1 MVAQSR
7 RSAGRSPTARPDVSD
22 GMTCAR
28 GVPRR
33 QGQRPWGGA
42 GSPSWR
48 ADEGLRRGAMAGK
61 YLILCGDQIQ
71 RWSRPASACCSSVD
85 LQDVLVELG
94 ETARASDGGVVFFFD
109 EMQFAE
115 RDDLQA
121 LLAAFHRIAQR
132 QLPVALV
139 CAGLPQLP
147 GRLAEASSYAER
159 LFQYVEIGRLTE
171 DAAKAALMVPASR
184 EGVEYEQA
192 ALDFIL
198 ARAERYPFFLQT
210 YGRYVWLVA
219 ERSPIT
225 ERDAKAADTIAR
237 EQLDSGF
244 QRARFNRATAAERR
258 YLAAIA
264 ELGDGPQQ
272 TAEVSARLG
281 ADQRRTAL
289 VRQPHRRQGPHLQPA
304 VRLRRLHRAPVW
316 RLHPTTT
323 SARVAAIERR
333 RGRSSRRR
341 GRERTDACSARAM
354 RKWRCRYAPLLRL
367 VHTTSMRSVRWGARL
382 CAQSACT
389 RSVDPRRLPRALRRC
404 VETATRWRTPAD
416 DSYPPE
422 LDAEMTTP
430 ASRAG

>member
-1 MVAQSR
+1 MDEVLNPYAPGAGTPPPELAGRDGEQTSFGVLLKRLAAGRPEQNLALWGLRGVGKTVLLNRFASEAEDAGWGTGYVELRGRGPLRPVLAQIAAQAAHSLARGEGVKERLR
-7 RSAGRSPTARPDVSD
+7 RSLSVISSFSVTAMPAGITFKVEVDPTP
-22 GMTCAR
+22 GR
-28 GVPRR
+28 GDS
-33 QGQRPWGGA
+33 GQL
-42 GSPSWR
+42 
-48 ADEGLRRGAMAGK
+48 D
-61 YLILCGDQIQ
+61 
-71 RWSRPASACCSSVD
+71 VD

-94 ETARASDGGVVFFFD
+94 ETARAADGGVVLFFD

-159 LFQYVEIGRLTE
+159 LFQYVEIGRLTD
-171 DAAKAALMVPASR
+171 DAAKAALTVPASR
-184 EGVEYEQA
+184 EDVDYEPA

-210 YGRYVWLVA
+210 YGRYAWLVA

-225 ERDAKAADTIAR
+225 ERDAKAADTIAQ

-244 QRARFNRATAAERR
+244 HRARFNRATAAERR

-281 ADQRRTAL
+281 TDQRRTAL
-289 VRQPHRRQGPHLQPA
+289 VRQNLIDVKGLVYSPRRGYVDFTAPLFGDYIRRQ
-304 VRLRRLHRAPVW
+304 
-316 RLHPTTT
+316 HPLE
-323 SARVAAIERR
+323 S
-333 RGRSSRRR
+333 
-341 GRERTDACSARAM
+341 
-354 RKWRCRYAPLLRL
+354 L
-367 VHTTSMRSVRWGARL
+367 
-382 CAQSACT
+382 
-389 RSVDPRRLPRALRRC
+389 
-404 VETATRWRTPAD
+404 
-416 DSYPPE
+416 
-422 LDAEMTTP
+422 
-430 ASRAG
+430 

>member
-1 MVAQSR
+1 MNPYAPGAGTPPPELAGRDGEQTSFGVLLKRLAAGRPEQNLALWGLRGVGKTVLLNRFASEAEDAGWGTGYVELRGRGPLRPVLAQIAAQAAHSLARGEGVKERLR
-7 RSAGRSPTARPDVSD
+7 RSLSVISSFSVTAMPAGITFKVEVDPTP
-22 GMTCAR
+22 GR
-28 GVPRR
+28 GDS
-33 QGQRPWGGA
+33 GQL
-42 GSPSWR
+42 
-48 ADEGLRRGAMAGK
+48 D
-61 YLILCGDQIQ
+61 
-71 RWSRPASACCSSVD
+71 VD

-94 ETARASDGGVVFFFD
+94 ETARAADGGVVLFFD

-159 LFQYVEIGRLTE
+159 LFQYVEIGRLTD
-171 DAAKAALMVPASR
+171 DAAKVALTVPASR
-184 EGVEYEQA
+184 EDVDYEPA

-210 YGRYVWLVA
+210 YGRYAWLVA

-225 ERDAKAADTIAR
+225 ERDAKAADTIAQ

-244 QRARFNRATAAERR
+244 HRARFNRATAAERR

-281 ADQRRTAL
+281 TDQRRTAL
-289 VRQPHRRQGPHLQPA
+289 VRQNLIDVKGLIYSPRRGYVDFTAPLFGDYIRRQ
-304 VRLRRLHRAPVW
+304 
-316 RLHPTTT
+316 HPLE
-323 SARVAAIERR
+323 S
-333 RGRSSRRR
+333 
-341 GRERTDACSARAM
+341 
-354 RKWRCRYAPLLRL
+354 L
-367 VHTTSMRSVRWGARL
+367 
-382 CAQSACT
+382 
-389 RSVDPRRLPRALRRC
+389 
-404 VETATRWRTPAD
+404 
-416 DSYPPE
+416 
-422 LDAEMTTP
+422 
-430 ASRAG
+430 

>member
-1 MVAQSR
+1 MDEVLNPYAPGAGTAPPELAGRDGEQTSFGVLLKRLAAGRPEQNLALWGLRGVGKTVLLNRFASEAEDAGWGTGYVELRGRGPLRPVLAQIAAQAAHSLARGEGVKERLR
-7 RSAGRSPTARPDVSD
+7 RSLSVISSFSVTAMPAGITFKVEVDPTP
-22 GMTCAR
+22 GR
-28 GVPRR
+28 GDS
-33 QGQRPWGGA
+33 GQL
-42 GSPSWR
+42 
-48 ADEGLRRGAMAGK
+48 D
-61 YLILCGDQIQ
+61 
-71 RWSRPASACCSSVD
+71 VD

-94 ETARASDGGVVFFFD
+94 ETARAAEGGVVFFFD

-159 LFQYVEIGRLTE
+159 LFQYVEIGRLTD
-171 DAAKAALMVPASR
+171 DAARAALMVPAGR

-225 ERDAKAADTIAR
+225 ERDARAADTIAR
-237 EQLDSGF
+237 EQLDGGF
-244 QRARFNRATAAERR
+244 HRARFNRATAAERR

-272 TAEVSARLG
+272 TADVSARLG

-289 VRQPHRRQGPHLQPA
+289 VRQNLIDVKGLIYSPRRGYVDFTAPLFGDYIRRQHPLESLQ
-304 VRLRRLHRAPVW
+304 
-316 RLHPTTT
+316 
-323 SARVAAIERR
+323 
-333 RGRSSRRR
+333 
-341 GRERTDACSARAM
+341 
-354 RKWRCRYAPLLRL
+354 
-367 VHTTSMRSVRWGARL
+367 
-382 CAQSACT
+382 
-389 RSVDPRRLPRALRRC
+389 
-404 VETATRWRTPAD
+404 
-416 DSYPPE
+416 
-422 LDAEMTTP
+422 
-430 ASRAG
+430 

>member
-1 MVAQSR
+1 VDEVLNPYAPGAGTPPPELAGRDGEQTSFGVLLKRLAAGRPEQNLALWGLRGVGKTVLLNRFASEAEDAGWGTGYVELRGRGPLRPVLAQIAAQAAHSLARGEGVKERLR
-7 RSAGRSPTARPDVSD
+7 RSLSVISSFSVTAMPAGITFKVEVDPTP
-22 GMTCAR
+22 GR
-28 GVPRR
+28 GDS
-33 QGQRPWGGA
+33 GQL
-42 GSPSWR
+42 
-48 ADEGLRRGAMAGK
+48 D
-61 YLILCGDQIQ
+61 
-71 RWSRPASACCSSVD
+71 VD

-94 ETARASDGGVVFFFD
+94 ETARAADGGVVLFFD

-159 LFQYVEIGRLTE
+159 LFQYVEIGRLTD
-171 DAAKAALMVPASR
+171 DAAKVALTVPASR
-184 EGVEYEQA
+184 EDVDYEPA

-210 YGRYVWLVA
+210 YGRYAWLVA

-225 ERDAKAADTIAR
+225 ERDAKAADTIAQ

-244 QRARFNRATAAERR
+244 HRARFNRATAAERR

-281 ADQRRTAL
+281 TDQRRTAL
-289 VRQPHRRQGPHLQPA
+289 VRQNLIDVKGLIYSPRRGYVDFTAPLFGDYIRRQ
-304 VRLRRLHRAPVW
+304 
-316 RLHPTTT
+316 HPLE
-323 SARVAAIERR
+323 S
-333 RGRSSRRR
+333 
-341 GRERTDACSARAM
+341 
-354 RKWRCRYAPLLRL
+354 L
-367 VHTTSMRSVRWGARL
+367 
-382 CAQSACT
+382 
-389 RSVDPRRLPRALRRC
+389 
-404 VETATRWRTPAD
+404 
-416 DSYPPE
+416 
-422 LDAEMTTP
+422 
-430 ASRAG
+430 

>member
-1 MVAQSR
+1 VDEVLNPYAPGAGTPPPELAGR
-7 RSAGRSPTARPDVSD
+7 DGERSSFGVLLKRLAAGRSEQNLALWGLRGVGKTVLLNRFASEAEDAGWGTGYVELRGRGPLRPVLAQIATQVAHSL
-22 GMTCAR
+22 AR
-28 GVPRR
+28 GRGVKER
-33 QGQRPWGGA
+33 
-42 GSPSWR
+42 
-48 ADEGLRRGAMAGK
+48 LRRSLAVISSFSVTAMPAGITFK
-61 YLILCGDQIQ
+61 IEVDPMPGRGDSGQLD
-71 RWSRPASACCSSVD
+71 VD

-94 ETARASDGGVVFFFD
+94 ETARAAGGGVVFFFD

-115 RDDLQA
+115 KDDLQA
-121 LLAAFHRIAQR
+121 LLATFHRIAQR

-159 LFQYVEIGRLTE
+159 LFQYAEIGRLTD
-171 DAAKAALMVPASR
+171 DAARAALTVPASR
-184 EGVEYEQA
+184 EDVEYEPA

-244 QRARFNRATAAERR
+244 HRARFNRATAAERR

-289 VRQPHRRQGPHLQPA
+289 VRQNLIDIKGLIYSPRRGYVDFTAPLFGDYIRRQHPLES
-304 VRLRRLHRAPVW
+304 LR
-316 RLHPTTT
+316 
-323 SARVAAIERR
+323 
-333 RGRSSRRR
+333 
-341 GRERTDACSARAM
+341 
-354 RKWRCRYAPLLRL
+354 
-367 VHTTSMRSVRWGARL
+367 
-382 CAQSACT
+382 
-389 RSVDPRRLPRALRRC
+389 
-404 VETATRWRTPAD
+404 
-416 DSYPPE
+416 
-422 LDAEMTTP
+422 
-430 ASRAG
+430 

>member
-1 MVAQSR
+1 VDEVLNPYAPGAGTPPPELAGRDGEQTSFGVLLKRLAAGRPEQNLALWGLRGVGKTVLLNRFASEAEDAGWGTGYVELRGRGPLRPVLAQIATQAAHSLARREGVKQRLR
-7 RSAGRSPTARPDVSD
+7 RSLSVISSFSVTAMPAGITFKVEVDPTP
-22 GMTCAR
+22 GR
-28 GVPRR
+28 GDS
-33 QGQRPWGGA
+33 GQL
-42 GSPSWR
+42 
-48 ADEGLRRGAMAGK
+48 D
-61 YLILCGDQIQ
+61 
-71 RWSRPASACCSSVD
+71 VD

-94 ETARASDGGVVFFFD
+94 ETARAADGGVVLFFD

-159 LFQYVEIGRLTE
+159 QFQYVEIGRLTD
-171 DAAKAALMVPASR
+171 DAARAALTVPASR

-192 ALDFIL
+192 ALDLIL

-225 ERDAKAADTIAR
+225 ERDAKAANTIAR

-244 QRARFNRATAAERR
+244 HRARFNRATAAERR

-289 VRQPHRRQGPHLQPA
+289 VRQNLIDVKGLIYSPRRGYVDFTAPLFGDYIRRQHPLESLQ
-304 VRLRRLHRAPVW
+304 
-316 RLHPTTT
+316 
-323 SARVAAIERR
+323 
-333 RGRSSRRR
+333 
-341 GRERTDACSARAM
+341 
-354 RKWRCRYAPLLRL
+354 
-367 VHTTSMRSVRWGARL
+367 
-382 CAQSACT
+382 
-389 RSVDPRRLPRALRRC
+389 
-404 VETATRWRTPAD
+404 
-416 DSYPPE
+416 
-422 LDAEMTTP
+422 
-430 ASRAG
+430 

>member
-1 MVAQSR
+1 VDEVLNPYAPGAGTPPPELAGR
-7 RSAGRSPTARPDVSD
+7 DGERSNFGVLLKRLAAGRSEQNLALW
-22 GMTCAR
+22 GLR
-28 GVPRR
+28 GVGKTVLLNRFASEAEDAGWGTGYVELRGRGPL
-33 QGQRPWGGA
+33 RPVLAQITTQVAHSLAGGR
-42 GSPSWR
+42 GVKER
-48 ADEGLRRGAMAGK
+48 LRRSLAVISSFSVTAMPAGITFK
-61 YLILCGDQIQ
+61 IEVDPMPGRGDSGQLD
-71 RWSRPASACCSSVD
+71 VD

-94 ETARASDGGVVFFFD
+94 ETARAAGGGVVFFFD

-115 RDDLQA
+115 KDDLQA
-121 LLAAFHRIAQR
+121 LLATFHRIAQR

-159 LFQYVEIGRLTE
+159 LFQYAEIGRLTD
-171 DAAKAALMVPASR
+171 DAARAALTVPASR
-184 EGVEYEQA
+184 EDVDYEPA

-237 EQLDSGF
+237 EQLDCGF
-244 QRARFNRATAAERR
+244 HRARFNRATAAERR

-289 VRQPHRRQGPHLQPA
+289 VRQNLIDIKGLIYSPRRGYVDFTAPLFGDYIRRQHPLES
-304 VRLRRLHRAPVW
+304 LR
-316 RLHPTTT
+316 
-323 SARVAAIERR
+323 
-333 RGRSSRRR
+333 
-341 GRERTDACSARAM
+341 
-354 RKWRCRYAPLLRL
+354 
-367 VHTTSMRSVRWGARL
+367 
-382 CAQSACT
+382 
-389 RSVDPRRLPRALRRC
+389 
-404 VETATRWRTPAD
+404 
-416 DSYPPE
+416 
-422 LDAEMTTP
+422 
-430 ASRAG
+430 

>member
-1 MVAQSR
+1 VGRQGIHASLRGAPEAPCPDKLLAFLKTHGPSSDPTASTPYTTTDLRLSPSIWLGDRYVELRGRGPLRPVLAQIATQVAHSLTRGRGVKERLR
-7 RSAGRSPTARPDVSD
+7 RSLAVISSFSVTAMPAGITFKIEVDPMP
-22 GMTCAR
+22 GR
-28 GVPRR
+28 GDS
-33 QGQRPWGGA
+33 GQL
-42 GSPSWR
+42 
-48 ADEGLRRGAMAGK
+48 D
-61 YLILCGDQIQ
+61 
-71 RWSRPASACCSSVD
+71 VD

-94 ETARASDGGVVFFFD
+94 ETARVAGGGVVCFFD

-159 LFQYVEIGRLTE
+159 LFQYAEIGRLTD
-171 DAAKAALMVPASR
+171 DAARAALTVPASR
-184 EGVEYEQA
+184 KDVEYEPA

-225 ERDAKAADTIAR
+225 ERDAKAADTIAQ

-244 QRARFNRATAAERR
+244 HRARFNRATAAERR

-289 VRQPHRRQGPHLQPA
+289 VRQNLIDIKGLIYSPRRGYVDFTAPLFGDYIRRQHPLES
-304 VRLRRLHRAPVW
+304 LR
-316 RLHPTTT
+316 
-323 SARVAAIERR
+323 
-333 RGRSSRRR
+333 
-341 GRERTDACSARAM
+341 
-354 RKWRCRYAPLLRL
+354 
-367 VHTTSMRSVRWGARL
+367 
-382 CAQSACT
+382 
-389 RSVDPRRLPRALRRC
+389 
-404 VETATRWRTPAD
+404 
-416 DSYPPE
+416 
-422 LDAEMTTP
+422 
-430 ASRAG
+430 